1 MKDYKQQAKNFAIK
15 AVCKLAKN
23 TAIKSANTTCPFYQ
37 HQPIL
42 PDEVK
47 KLRKF

>member
-1 MKDYKQQAKNFAIK
+1 MKKLNQGMKDFAQK
-15 AVCKLAKN
+15 AACKLAKN
-23 TAIKSANTTCPFYQ
+23 AAIKSANSTCPFYQ